1 MSLPETSRA
10 VVFEGVPR
18 TFEPCDIPLPLPA
31 EGEWLVR
38 VVAMT
43 VCGSDRH
50 TWEGRRQGPIPTV
63 LGHEMIGDIV
73 AGGAG
78 CAGHDRRGRPIEV
91 GCRVTWAIVAACG
104 RCPACMNG
112 YPQKCTGGVKY
123 GHERAVG
130 RRALT
135 GGLAEYCLLARGT
148 CVVVL
153 DAALPITVACPAN
166 CATATVAGAIRA
178 CGEID
183 GAKLG
188 IVGAGMLGLTACA
201 FATTSGARVIVAEPD
216 AARRRRAL
224 AFGAVAAFHPDQWA
238 SGVAGSLD
246 AVIEVSGTNAG
257 FLAALPALR
266 VGGTMILVGSVSPSH
281 DVPVS
286 LEGIVRR
293 CLSIRGLHNYGPDDL
308 IAAVE
313 FLERHHRRY
322 PFQELVSAWFPLSD
336 TTGAFTA
343 AADPACIRVG
353 VRP

>member
-10 VVFEGVPR
+10 VVFDGVPR
-18 TFEPCDIPLPLPA
+18 TFEPRLIPLPEPA

-63 LGHEMIGDIV
+63 LGHEMIGEIV
-73 AGGAG
+73 AGGEG
-78 CAGHDRRGRPIEV
+78 CPRLDRRGRPIEV
-91 GCRVTWAIVAACG
+91 GSRVTWAIVAACG
-104 RCPACMNG
+104 TCPSCLNG
-112 YPQKCTGGVKY
+112 YPQKCVVGLKY
-123 GHERAVG
+123 GHEQAVG

-135 GGLAEYCLLARGT
+135 GGLAEYCLLAPGT

-153 DAALPITVACPAN
+153 DEALPITVACPAN

-178 CGEID
+178 CGD
-183 GAKLG
+183 LNGANLG
-188 IVGAGMLGLTACA
+188 VVGAGMLGLTACA
-201 FATTSGARVIVAEPD
+201 MATASGARVIVAETD
-216 AARRRRAL
+216 EARRRL
-224 AFGAVAAFHPDQWA
+224 ASKFGAAAAFHPDELA
-238 SGVAGSLD
+238 SGVARHLD

-257 FLAALPALR
+257 FLAALPTLR
-266 VGGTMILVGSVSPSH
+266 VGGSMVLVGAVSPAPDAS
-281 DVPVS
+281 VS

-308 IAAVE
+308 VAAVE
-313 FLERHHRRY
+313 FLETHHRHY
-322 PFQELVSAWFPLSD
+322 PFHDLVSAWFPLSD
-336 TTGAFTA
+336 STGAFMA
-343 AADPACIRVG
+343 AADRTAIRVG

>member
-1 MSLPETSRA
+1 MSLPKESRA
-10 VVFEGVPR
+10 VGFDGVPR
-18 TFEPCDIPLPLPA
+18 TFEPCLLPLPEPA

-50 TWEGRRQGPIPTV
+50 TWEGRRQGPIPIV
-63 LGHEMIGDIV
+63 LGHEMIGEIV
-73 AGGAG
+73 AGGDG
-78 CAGHDRRGRPIEV
+78 CPRHDRRGRPIEV

-104 RCPACMNG
+104 TCPSCVNG
-112 YPQKCTGGVKY
+112 YPQKCAVGVKY

-130 RRALT
+130 RRALS
-135 GGLAEYCLLARGT
+135 GGLAEYCLLAPGT

-153 DAALPITVACPAN
+153 DESLPISVACPAN

-178 CGEID
+178 CGAVD
-183 GAKLG
+183 GANLG
-188 IVGAGMLGLTACA
+188 VVGAGMLGLTACA
-201 FATTSGARVIVAEPD
+201 IATASGARVIVAEPD
-216 AARRRRAL
+216 GGRRRRA
-224 AFGAVAAFHPDQWA
+224 ADFGAAAAFHPDELA
-238 SGVAGSLD
+238 SGAAGSLD

-257 FLAALPALR
+257 FLAALPTVR
-266 VGGTMILVGSVSPSH
+266 VGGTVILVGAVSPSH

-293 CLSIRGLHNYGPDDL
+293 CLTIRGLHNYGPDDL
-308 IAAVE
+308 VAAVD
-313 FLERHHRRY
+313 FLERHHGRY
-322 PFQELVSAWFPLSD
+322 PFAELVSEWFPLSD

-353 VRP
+353 IRP